1 MPNAL
6 QDTAASAV
14 ASKTTMVGST
24 VTVAGWATHSD
35 FGMWVG
41 IVIGVLGLVV
51 NFYYRFKSD
60 RRAAEAHRRYLDH
73 IDSQTKQEAFR
84 RAQDLYS
91 NLPPQ
96 SCEDEGDEPD
106 SSRSSM

>member
-35 FGMWVG
+35 FGMWAG

-91 NLPPQ
+91 NLPPH
-96 SCEDEGDEPD
+96 EPD
-106 SSRSSM
+106 DSEEDSRSTR